1 MLLIL
6 FFSMLV
12 MLFVLVILLFV
23 IESKRGVTECTTE
36 LVLVNLLGEIE
47 LTDNFVR
54 CVCALVI
61 SPFTH
66 LWASKNFRRSTSDIL
81 LMTMQSKVS

>member
-36 LVLVNLLGEIE
+36 LMLVKLLGEIE

-66 LWASKNFRRSTSDIL
+66 LWDSKNFRRSASDIL